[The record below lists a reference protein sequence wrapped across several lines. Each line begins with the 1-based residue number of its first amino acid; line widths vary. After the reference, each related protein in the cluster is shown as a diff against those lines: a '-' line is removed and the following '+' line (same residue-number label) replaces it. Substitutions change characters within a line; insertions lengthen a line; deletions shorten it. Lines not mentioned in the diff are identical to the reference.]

1 MDIILIYIYIVTT
14 LCSLMYLELISY
26 IYIYINMI
34 SIPNTLD
41 YITYYDFFYVFV
53 QTTRS
58 KKNIALLFFVMRTN

>member
-1 MDIILIYIYIVTT
+1 
-14 LCSLMYLELISY
+14 
-26 IYIYINMI
+26 MI